1 MAGAGWSSKSSPC
14 SALSPMPVFSAA
26 IPGEDPK
33 PTGVGLGAVIFPE
46 GASEKL
52 RGDLI
57 VSEVGVCSGC

>member
-1 MAGAGWSSKSSPC
+1 
-14 SALSPMPVFSAA
+14 MPVISAA